1 MIYELVF
8 SATGRTEAV
17 MRHIT
22 DQFPGEKI
30 RVDLSAPQPDGNT
43 PVFSPED
50 LCVVAVSVFEERVP
64 APALRG
70 LRRLQGNGASAVLLT
85 VFGNRA
91 VDDCL
96 VELEDALLQQ
106 GFVPR
111 AGTEAV
117 AQHSILTQVCPERP
131 DAQDI
136 RQLED
141 FGNTLWAGWQENRLS
156 GKLSLPGNRPYG
168 QMSGISFKP
177 KGNRRCSSC
186 GLCAANCPMGAIP
199 KDNPRLTD
207 REACIT
213 CMRCVSICPQ
223 SARDFP
229 KPLVSFFHFLMR
241 DRFRQRKPNRLYLPK

>member
-17 MRHIT
+17 MEHIT
-22 DQFPGEKI
+22 GQFPGEKI
-30 RVDLSAPQPDGNT
+30 RVDLSSPGLDGSDI
-43 PVFSPED
+43 VFSRED
-50 LCVVAVSVFEERVP
+50 LCVVAVSVFEGRLP
-64 APALRG
+64 LPALRG

-96 VELEDALLQQ
+96 VELEDALRQQ
-106 GFVPR
+106 GFLPC
-111 AGTEAV
+111 AAAEAV
-117 AQHSILTQVCPERP
+117 AQHSILTQVCPDRP

-136 RQLED
+136 RQLEG
-141 FGNTLWAGWQENRLS
+141 FGKTIWAGWQENRLS
-156 GKLSLPGNRPYG
+156 GQLTLPGNRPYG

-177 KGNRRCSSC
+177 KGNSRCTGC
-186 GLCAANCPMGAIP
+186 GLCAAGCPMEAIP
-199 KDNPRLTD
+199 KENPRLTNRD
-207 REACIT
+207 ACIT